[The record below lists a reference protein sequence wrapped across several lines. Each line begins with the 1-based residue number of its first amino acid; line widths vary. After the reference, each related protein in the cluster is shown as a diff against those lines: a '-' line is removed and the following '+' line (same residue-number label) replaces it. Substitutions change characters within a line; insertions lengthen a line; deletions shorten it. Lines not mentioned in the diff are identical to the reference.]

1 MHYNYNWKLYV
12 NDSYIHVPVWYKTF
26 TGNGLKSAVG
36 VTNCLIAILTL
47 SDDLFMGQK
56 HCFWSVDSHLTGT
69 TSTWFSSVN
78 STTAYLYTDLCK
90 VNFAIKYCSN
100 VVKN

>member
-1 MHYNYNWKLYV
+1 MYLS
-12 NDSYIHVPVWYKTF
+12 DTRLSQEM
-26 TGNGLKSAVG
+26 AVG